1 MAVIKTYREGS
12 VHESSVDDATFNG
25 GVALRP
31 AVLREAV
38 VMYEANR
45 RVGTVNTLSRRF
57 VNGSGKK
64 FQKQKH
70 VGRARHGDRKA
81 PQFRGGGVAHGPH
94 PRDHSFAMPRKSLRR
109 ALRVALAGKLRDGE
123 VLRWEGD
130 VLSGGKPSTKSVRDS
145 LETLGAGEN
154 ALVVAPGAVDQD
166 LVLSVRNLPRV
177 RVLPADDVSAYDVV
191 AHRYVVFL
199 DNAYEMLTARLD
211 TGRQGGH
218 SPEAE
223 EGSAS

>member
-1 MAVIKTYREGS
+1 MAVIKTYADGQVAEGDL
-12 VHESSVDDATFNG
+12 DDATFTFG
-25 GVALRP
+25 ERMRP

-64 FQKQKH
+64 FQRQKH

-94 PRDHSFAMPRKSLRR
+94 PRDFSYALPRKALKR
-109 ALRVALAGKLRDGE
+109 ALQVALAGKLRDGE
-123 VLRWEGD
+123 VVRWQGASFDE
-130 VLSGGKPSTKSVRDS
+130 PSTKTARGVLAD
-145 LETLGAGEN
+145 LGAETS
-154 ALVVAPGAVDQD
+154 ALIVSDGPVERN
-166 LVLSVRNLPRV
+166 LLLSVRNLRRV
-177 RVLPADDVSAYDVV
+177 KALPAVEVSAYDVV
-191 AHRYVVFL
+191 AHRNLVLL
-199 DNAYEMLTARLD
+199 DGALEALVARIATA
-211 TGRQGGH
+211 QG
-218 SPEAE
+218 E